1 MRAQNTQ
8 IWTASPPIAIDTASE
23 QIGGSWSA
31 FAFTVSDL
39 QAGIL
44 VYGQALRPSAVK

>member
-23 QIGGSWSA
+23 QIGGSA
-31 FAFTVSDL
+31 RGYGEY
-39 QAGIL
+39 AGHS
-44 VYGQALRPSAVK
+44 LRPE